1 MIVVSSPHGKRGEL
15 WSAFKRDYG
24 PDGDPKIL
32 VVNATSRRM
41 NSTLSEAIVARAFE
55 RDAQAAMREFGGQFR
70 TDVSCFLD
78 FALVDSAVDRGVVV
92 RPPQGDIDYRAA
104 CDPSGGT
111 HDSFTLAICHD
122 DGEIAV
128 LDCLIEI
135 RRPFN
140 PTAAVADMAAM
151 LAS

>member
-1 MIVVSSPHGKRGEL
+1 M
-15 WSAFKRDYG
+15 SAAF
-24 PDGDPKIL
+24 
-32 VVNATSRRM
+32 
-41 NSTLSEAIVARAFE
+41 STLRSWN
-55 RDAQAAMREFGGQFR
+55 
-70 TDVSCFLD
+70 
-78 FALVDSAVDRGVVV
+78 SAVDRGVVV